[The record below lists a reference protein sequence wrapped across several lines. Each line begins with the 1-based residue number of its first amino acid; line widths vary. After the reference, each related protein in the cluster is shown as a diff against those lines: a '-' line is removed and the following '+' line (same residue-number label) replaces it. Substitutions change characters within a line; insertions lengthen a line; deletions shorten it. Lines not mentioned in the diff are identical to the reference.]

1 MRFSR
6 SFKATATGLVA
17 VAALS
22 AAGATAVAQ
31 GPDGRSAATKTVLV
45 KDNFFSPRA
54 TSVPKNSTLRFVW
67 RGKLVHNV
75 AVGRKIVLSNRRS
88 GTGAI
93 RVSRSVTFNCTLHRG
108 MNLAVRV
115 N

>member
-1 MRFSR
+1 MRISR

-31 GPDGRSAATKTVLV
+31 GPDAHSAATKTVLV
-45 KDNFFSPRA
+45 KDNFFGPRA
-54 TSVPKNSTLRFVW
+54 TSVPKNTTLKFVW

-75 AVGRKIVLSNRRS
+75 AVGRKIILSNRRS

-108 MNLAVRV
+108 MNLVVKV

>member
-1 MRFSR
+1 MRISR

-31 GPDGRSAATKTVLV
+31 GPDGRSAATKTILV

-54 TSVPKNSTLRFVW
+54 TTVPKNTTLRFVW
-67 RGKLVHNV
+67 RGRLVHNV

-88 GTGAI
+88 GAGAI
-93 RVSRSVTFNCTLHRG
+93 RVSGSVTFNGTLRRG
-108 MNLAVRV
+108 MNLGVKV